1 MVRALKTLL
10 PRNAAVT
17 SDFQNPTA
25 VGQLLQDN
33 PGELVQRYAGTLLQP
48 FARPEQAP
56 VGTLDWSARERWIVR
71 LRHRR
76 ELAERRTRPIPH
88 QGANW

>member
-48 FARPEQAP
+48 LASGTGSSRHARLVCAR
-56 VGTLDWSARERWIVR
+56 TLDC
-71 LRHRR
+71 
-76 ELAERRTRPIPH
+76 
-88 QGANW
+88 